1 MNRVKNKHENH
12 WQSRPLSHETDVL
25 TFIKLPDNSY
35 GLPPGVTSQLVKDG
49 GLFRV
54 DERFDRTIA
63 FNGDDKVDW
72 SPMPTATA
80 SPRRPYWVWR
90 WGCEF
95 VCLCPQD
102 STGFR
107 GQYIYH

>member
-63 FNGDDKVDW
+63 FNGDAKVDRV
-72 SPMPTATA
+72 TDADGNRIA
-80 SPRRPYWVWR
+80 SKTLLGLAV
-90 WGCEF
+90 GM
-95 VCLCPQD
+95 
-102 STGFR
+102 
-107 GQYIYH
+107 